1 MKLPSIFRPKHSIA
15 GRLTLRVT
23 VTILLVFAVISAV
36 IAAVVWFVG
45 IYMGVLYYEG
55 ALKTSN
61 ERITNVFT
69 SVETAIINNVPEV
82 EKNLQHP
89 DDLYAIT
96 ERILK
101 LNPNITGSAIAFE
114 PNYYKEKGLWYSPY
128 SYREDSVTIVSKQLG
143 NKDYEYHY
151 MDWYQI
157 PKLLGTPYWSEP
169 YFDTGGGEKPMTT
182 YSLPLYDS
190 MGNLYAIITA
200 DVSLDWLS
208 DMTHRMDSLNNV
220 DNTMMNDERHAYSF
234 IISRG
239 GTYIT
244 HPNKERILNETIFSY
259 CMETDTEKDDSL
271 AYEMIEGKEDYG
283 GFREDGQA
291 KFVFFAP
298 IKHVG
303 WSMATVIP
311 MKELYEAGNIF
322 SVVILILMAIGIV
335 VVFLVCYHTI
345 IRMTKPLT
353 RFACSADEIAQGKI
367 DVPLPIITTHD
378 EMRRLHDSF
387 KTMQFSLMDQIEEV
401 KQINE
406 QKGRIESELMIARNI
421 QMSMLPKTFPAFPN
435 RDDVDIYGMLTPAK
449 EVGGDLYD
457 FFIRDEKLYFCIGDV
472 SGKGVPASLLMA
484 VTRSL
489 FRSVSVHNSSP
500 AYIVSQINDAMAET
514 NDTMMFVTLFVG
526 VLDLPTGRLRYCNAG
541 HCAPVL
547 TGAGVGLLN
556 IKPNLPL
563 GIMGGYKFE
572 AQESIIFPGT
582 TIFLYTDGLTEA
594 ENVDKELFDEQRMLD
609 VCQNIYEHQLADTTP
624 PLFVDAMTDAV
635 HDFVKEAEQSDDLTM
650 LAIRYTKIKE
660 ETRLHRT
667 LTLPN
672 DIETIPQL
680 NQFMDEVCE
689 EVGFDMSTTMSLNLA
704 MEEAV
709 VNVMTYAYPE
719 GTKGEVRIDAVANDR
734 RAKFIISDRG
744 VPFDPTAKAEAD
756 TTLSVE
762 ERPIGGLGIHLV
774 RQIMDSVNYEYV
786 GGMNI
791 LTLRKFLNTQ
801 N

>member
-69 SVETAIINNVPEV
+69 SVETAIINNVPDV
-82 EKNLQHP
+82 ERNLQHP

-114 PNYYKEKGLWYSPY
+114 PNYYKEKGIWYSPY
-128 SYREDSVTIVSKQLG
+128 SYRVDSVTILSKQLG

-169 YFDTGGGEKPMTT
+169 YFDIGGGDIPMTT

-190 MGNLYAIITA
+190 TGNLYAIITA

-208 DMTHRMDSLNNV
+208 DMTQRMDSLNNV
-220 DNTMMNDERHAYSF
+220 DSTMMNDERHAYSF

-244 HPNKERILNETIFSY
+244 HPNKKRILNETIFSY

-291 KFVFFAP
+291 KFMFFAP

-311 MKELYEAGNIF
+311 MKELYQAGNIF
-322 SVVILILMAIGIV
+322 SVTILILMAIGIV

-345 IRMTKPLT
+345 TRMTKPLT

-547 TGAGVGLLN
+547 TGVGVGLLN

-563 GIMGGYKFE
+563 SIMAGYKFE

-594 ENVDKELFDEQRMLD
+594 ENTRHEQFQEDRIIEVARQSERTPKLFIEKM
-609 VCQNIYEHQLADTTP
+609 A
-624 PLFVDAMTDAV
+624 DAV
-635 HDFVKEAEQSDDLTM
+635 NHFVGNADQSDDLTM
-650 LAIRYTKIKE
+650 LAIQY
-660 ETRLHRT
+660 TRLHEQNIRLQRT
-667 LTLPN
+667 MTLPN
-672 DIETIPQL
+672 VIDQVPQL
-680 NQFMDEVCE
+680 ELFVNEVCE
-689 EVGFDMSTTMSLNLA
+689 TLGLDMSTTMSLNLA
-704 MEEAV
+704 LEEAV
-709 VNVMTYAYPE
+709 VNVMSYAYTA
-719 GTKGEVRIDAVANDR
+719 GTRGNIDIEAQANDR
-734 RAKFIISDRG
+734 CLKFIISDWG
-744 VPFDPTAKAEAD
+744 IPFDPTAKTEVD
-756 TTLSVE
+756 TTLSAE
-762 ERPIGGLGIHLV
+762 DRPIGGLGIHLM
-774 RQIMDSVNYEYV
+774 RQIMDSINYERIDGKNV
-786 GGMNI
+786 
-791 LTLRKFLNTQ
+791 LTLRKKLV
-801 N
+801 